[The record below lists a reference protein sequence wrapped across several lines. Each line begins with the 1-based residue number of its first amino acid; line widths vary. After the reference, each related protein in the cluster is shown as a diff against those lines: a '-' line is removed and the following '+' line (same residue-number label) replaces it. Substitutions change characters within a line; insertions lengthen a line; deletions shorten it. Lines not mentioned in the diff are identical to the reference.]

1 MQQRLSFKTVG
12 HNNGSWY
19 RFFYFLACK
28 IIRFRWQ
35 AVLLI
40 VPLTAFFAYQMQ
52 GLVFDNSNEIWFVKG
67 DRTLEIMDKF
77 KATFGNDEFVF
88 ILFDTEDFFQPDTI
102 RRIGRLADDLEAHVP
117 YVKDMT
123 WLGNVEH
130 IEGIKGGV
138 EIHELIKNVPDTAE
152 EMAKIKEKALIRLI
166 SWENRFCTTI
176 TTIWRTVKPA
186 YFSAFAYSSK
196 WEFSFGWQ
204 EACAALWRLWSL
216 WF

>member
-1 MQQRLSFKTVG
+1 MQNYPLPLAGSF
-12 HNNGSWY
+12 SY
-19 RFFYFLACK
+19 RSSG
-28 IIRFRWQ
+28 RF
-35 AVLLI
+35 
-40 VPLTAFFAYQMQ
+40 FFAYQMQ

-152 EMAKIKEKALIRLI
+152 EMAKIKEKGPD
-166 SWENRFCTTI
+166 
-176 TTIWRTVKPA
+176 KA
-186 YFSAFAYSSK
+186 YIVG
-196 WEFSFGWQ
+196 EPI
-204 EACAALWRLWSL
+204 LHHD
-216 WF
+216 